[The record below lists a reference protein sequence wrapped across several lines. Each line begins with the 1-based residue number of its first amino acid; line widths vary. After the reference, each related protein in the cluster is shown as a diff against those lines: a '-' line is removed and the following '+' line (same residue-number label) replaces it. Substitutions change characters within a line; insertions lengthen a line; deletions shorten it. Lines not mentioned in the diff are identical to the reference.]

1 MYTPLTDP
9 DVMLS
14 RQLYTRGL
22 MTSAEK
28 KDLEERSN
36 AMAARAALFAAR
48 QVVSHQIGF
57 LDHLVRG
64 WNWLRA
70 L

>member
-1 MYTPLTDP
+1 MFTLGADP

-28 KDLEERSN
+28 KDLKECAD

-48 QVVSHQIGF
+48 QVVSQQIGF
-57 LDHLVRG
+57 TDNLLKG
-64 WNWLRA
+64 WMWLRS